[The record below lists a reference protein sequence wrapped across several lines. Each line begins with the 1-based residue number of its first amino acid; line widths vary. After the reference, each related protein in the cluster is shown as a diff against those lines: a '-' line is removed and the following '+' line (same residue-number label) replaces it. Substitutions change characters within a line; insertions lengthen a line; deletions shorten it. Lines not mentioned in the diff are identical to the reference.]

1 MRKEKWLLV
10 FALERALQATEALQE
25 ITNAVNQI
33 TDMNTQ
39 IASAVEQQLS
49 VSGEIERNVGL
60 IRDVAQS
67 NFSDGQQTRVSA
79 EEMAGLSRNLKQ
91 LSSNFWTVRA

>member
-1 MRKEKWLLV
+1 M
-10 FALERALQATEALQE
+10 QE
-25 ITNAVNQI
+25 ITAAVNQI

-49 VSGEIERNVGL
+49 VSGEIERNVEL
-60 IRDVAQS
+60 IRDVAQ
-67 NFSDGQQTRVSA
+67 NNLSDGRQTQLSA

-91 LSSNFWTVRA
+91 LSTNFWVVKA